1 MKSKKKLSHKIVQR
15 TVKGDQFN
23 PDCTLC
29 VRVCVCASPRKPH
42 RHYFQPHCACICK
55 CPNIH
60 DSIKCEM
67 QHKGGNVDNAG
78 AAAVCQPWH
87 VSKEQRERERNTGY
101 TGMRCWIIYYISSE
115 QNKTVSSSVP
125 PQPKQSLSSYVCIHT
140 DTCVCT
146 SAQCVSVRQA

>member
-29 VRVCVCASPRKPH
+29 VCVCLCVAQEATQTLLSTPL
-42 RHYFQPHCACICK
+42 CICK

-78 AAAVCQPWH
+78 VAAVRQPWH

-101 TGMRCWIIYYISSE
+101 SGMRCWIIYYISSE

-140 DTCVCT
+140 DTCVCM
-146 SAQCVSVRQA
+146 SAQCVNVRQA